1 MDVWK
6 EMYLSLMR
14 DTERTIRTLADIKTI
29 YQKESLEDLE
39 NSLPG
44 CAEISKI
51 YFATMQFLSIYL
63 ISAQQK
69 CENIYITYGE
79 SPEDAEET

>member
-14 DTERTIRTLADIKTI
+14 DTEKTIRTLEDIKTV
-29 YQKESLEDLE
+29 YQKASLEDLE
-39 NSLPG
+39 NTLPG

-51 YFATMQFLSIYL
+51 YFATMQFLSLYL
-63 ISAQQK
+63 ITAQQK

-79 SPEDAEET
+79 PCEDGDET